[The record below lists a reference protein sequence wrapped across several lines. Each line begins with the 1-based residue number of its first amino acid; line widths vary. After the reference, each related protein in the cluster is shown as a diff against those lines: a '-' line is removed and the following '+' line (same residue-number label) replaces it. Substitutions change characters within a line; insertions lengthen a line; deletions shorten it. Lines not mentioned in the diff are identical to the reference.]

1 MNLASQ
7 KLAGAEGQIEKSKL
21 RRAMG
26 PTDLVLFYIA
36 AIVGLRWV
44 ASAARVGPSAVSIWI
59 IAFLSLFVPLSG
71 AVIELSSRYPDEG
84 GIYVWSKRAFGDF
97 HGFMTGWTYWTSNIV
112 YYPGLL
118 FYAASNSAYI
128 IPRYAYLA
136 ESNTFV
142 VAASVCGLAIAL
154 SLNVVGLNVGKWL
167 HNASGSFGTWLPAM
181 ILVAMGL
188 VAWFKFGPATHFTIG
203 SMIPRPQGIEDIVF
217 WSTLAFGFGGLEAA
231 SFMGEEVRHARRN
244 IPRAVIIAGCII
256 TFIYVAGTISVLVS
270 LPPNLASGL
279 TGITDAA
286 SNTAE
291 RVGGQGWGALMA
303 SAISLLQVVGYVGGV
318 GAWLAASARIPF
330 VAGIDKYLP
339 RAFGRIHPRWGTPY
353 VALLVQGII
362 TLFFVALAKITGQR
376 AEQAYQV
383 LISLAI
389 IAYFI
394 PYLYL
399 FASLIKLQGEPAPD
413 GVIRVPGKR
422 AGAYS
427 AAALGLSVTA
437 FSIFLACWPGKD
449 VANKTFFF
457 ETVFGTIAADLAI
470 GAFIYYVGRRRKAA
484 ALEGERLLDHT

>member
-1 MNLASQ
+1 MSM
-7 KLAGAEGQIEKSKL
+7 AGQDLTEVDAQVEKNKL

-26 PTDLVLFYIA
+26 PVDLVLFYIT

-59 IAFLSLFVPLSG
+59 IAFLCMFVPLSA
-71 AVIELSSRYPDEG
+71 AVIELSSRYPEEG
-84 GIYVWSKRAFGDF
+84 GIYVWSKQAFGDF

-136 ESNTFV
+136 ESKTFV
-142 VAASVCGLAIAL
+142 VVVSVCGLALAL
-154 SLNVVGLNVGKWL
+154 FLNVVGLNVGKWL
-167 HNASGSFGTWLPAM
+167 HNASGSLGTWLPAM
-181 ILVAMGL
+181 ILVTMG
-188 VAWFKFGPATHFTIG
+188 VIAWVKFGPATRFNP
-203 SMIPRPQGIEDIVF
+203 SAMVPRPHGIEDIVF

-231 SFMGEEVRHARRN
+231 SFMGEEVRDARRN
-244 IPRAVIIAGCII
+244 IPRGVIIAGCII
-256 TFIYVAGTISVLVS
+256 TFIYIAGTLGVLVA
-270 LPPNLASGL
+270 LPPSMASGL

-286 SNTAE
+286 RSTAE
-291 RVGGQGWGALMA
+291 RIGGQAVGASMA
-303 SAISLLQVVGYVGGV
+303 STISLLQVIGYIGGV

-330 VAGIDKYLP
+330 VAGIDRYLP
-339 RAFGRIHPRWGTPY
+339 RAFGRIHPKWGTPY
-353 VALLVQGII
+353 VALLVQGAV
-362 TLFFVALAKITGQR
+362 TLFFIFLAKIAGQT

-399 FASLIKLQGEPAPD
+399 FAALIKLQGEPAQP

-422 AGAYS
+422 AGAC
-427 AAALGLSVTA
+427 AAAVLGLSVTA
-437 FSIFLACWPGKD
+437 FSIFLSCWPGND
-449 VANKTFFF
+449 VADKTFFF
-457 ETVFGTIAADLAI
+457 ETVFGTIAANLAI
-470 GAFIYYVGRRRKAA
+470 GVLLYVAGKRRRTAYQD
-484 ALEGERLLDHT
+484 R